1 MIKTIQSYPERFIGY
16 LNNGSKGP
24 TVVIFGG
31 IHGNEK
37 AGVLALEHICEYLG
51 QNRIQL
57 QGNFYA
63 IKGNLKALMQS
74 ERFIDMD
81 LNRLWTTEIVEDIMQ
96 SELSELSESSELI
109 ELHEVLKQIFRQH
122 TGPFYFLDI
131 HTTSSYSVPFI
142 TISDSLN
149 NRRFASKFKI
159 PTVLGIE
166 EFIEGPVLTFLN
178 EYGHISL
185 GFEAGQHDEES
196 SVVNSIDFI
205 WKALRFSKCLQRKDY
220 KAFKRRQFT
229 SQRLITFYHIT
240 YRYEIAEGEAFT
252 MLKGY
257 SNFGKIK
264 KGTRLAFSNGS
275 SVESTTRG
283 MIFMPLYQ
291 KQGEDGFFIIR
302 KISMF
307 WMGLS
312 ILLRKLQLHFLL
324 RLLPGIIQEGRYS
337 LKVNPKIVL
346 FFGNQIFHLLGYRK
360 KIKKGEYWY
369 YTRRDRKVSAL
380 V

>member
-1 MIKTIQSYPERFIGY
+1 MMKTIHKYPKRFIGY
-16 LNNGSKGP
+16 QNNSRKGP

-37 AGVLALEHICEYLG
+37 AGVLALESICKYIDDNE
-51 QNRIQL
+51 IQL

-63 IKGNLKALMQS
+63 IKGNLKALAHS
-74 ERFIDMD
+74 ERFIDLD
-81 LNRLWTTEIVEDIMQ
+81 LNRLWTSEIVEDIVY
-96 SELSELSESSELI
+96 STNDEFSESSELI
-109 ELHEVLKQIFRQH
+109 ELRDVLKQILKRH
-122 TGPFYFLDI
+122 SGPFYFLDI
-131 HTTSSYSVPFI
+131 HTTSAHSVPFI

-166 EFIEGPVLTFLN
+166 EFIEGPVLTYLN

-196 SVVNSIDFI
+196 SVINSIDFI
-205 WKALRFSKCLQRKDY
+205 WKALRFSKCLKRTDY

-229 SQRLITFYHIT
+229 SQRLNTFYHIT
-240 YRYEIAEGEAFT
+240 YRYDIAEDENFV

-264 KGTRLAFSNGS
+264 KGTRLAFSNGESIES
-275 SVESTTRG
+275 SEKG
-283 MIFMPLYQ
+283 LIFMPLYQ

-324 RLLPGIIQEGRYS
+324 RILPGIVKDGRYS
-337 LKVNPKIVL
+337 LKVNPRIVV

-369 YTRRDRKVSAL
+369 YTRRDRKVTAL
-380 V
+380 S